1 MGAPGVA
8 HVPTDKTKAEVNALL
23 SFGNTQAEICS
34 YLDITDKTFLKHYA
48 EEIRTAVVRAN
59 AGVARKLYNKCMV
72 NDDLQ
77 AQIFWLKTRGRWR
90 TTDIEAKEG
99 VNAEQLAEVVKRVA
113 DINKASEKDY

>member
-1 MGAPGVA
+1 MSLP

-34 YLDITDKTFLKHYA
+34 YLGITDKTFLKYYS
-48 EEIRTAVVRAN
+48 EEMRTAVVRAN

-90 TTDIEAKEG
+90 TTDLEVKDG
-99 VNAEQLAEVVKRVA
+99 VSAEQIAEVVKRVA
-113 DINKASEKDY
+113 DINKENEKAF